1 MTNEM
6 AIEAVRNISGPQG
19 ATQAVTQTPQVA
31 RPEAI
36 GRFEAAMASDAVP
49 FASEATAAWRTAQ
62 ANHQALLHRIR
73 TLSQMNTT
81 TGASAINLVEL
92 QYDVMNLA
100 FKQDIVTK
108 IADKSSN
115 AIQTLV
121 KNQ

>member
-1 MTNEM
+1 
-6 AIEAVRNISGPQG
+6 
-19 ATQAVTQTPQVA
+19 
-31 RPEAI
+31 
-36 GRFEAAMASDAVP
+36 
-49 FASEATAAWRTAQ
+49 
-62 ANHQALLHRIR
+62 
-73 TLSQMNTT
+73 MNTT

-100 FKQDIVTK
+100 FKHDIVTK